1 MVDLLR
7 MEQML
12 VLILAAVGKIDDLKM
27 KDLKMKIDLVALCI
41 FEIFAHGWLVQ
52 RTKEALAF

>member
-12 VLILAAVGKIDDLKM
+12 VAAVGKIDDLKM